1 MEEPGVTEEALLLPG
16 VRIGAFQSKQRRKV
30 KAGVSRKADGD
41 PPRVKRM
48 RAALWHPAQGLEWKE
63 TKS

>member
-16 VRIGAFQSKQRRKV
+16 VRIGAFQSKQRRKDKTGV
-30 KAGVSRKADGD
+30 GRIAGGD
-41 PPRVKRM
+41 PPQVKRM
-48 RAALWHPAQGLEWKE
+48 RAAPWHPAQGLEWKE